1 MPILS
6 PLAIKEYTFKDSF
19 AFAKEITKTEC
30 NYVMAIL
37 DVKSLFT
44 NIPLEKM
51 IENCVNYLFFDRS
64 KIDNLNKQDVYDVFS
79 AAAK

>member
-6 PLAIKEYTFKDSF
+6 PLAINEYTFKDSF
-19 AFAKEITKTEC
+19 AFAKEITKTDC

-51 IENCVNYLFFDRS
+51 IEGCVNLFFDKS
-64 KIDNLNKQDVYDVFS
+64 KIDTLNKQDKYDVLS
-79 AAAK
+79 AVAK